1 MQRSATSV
9 PRVSVEVR
17 GVARRPTLTVAWLV
31 VALCVFQGAAAR
43 SAQAQE
49 TVGLGGVEVGGT
61 AYHTFVR
68 SGEVRIEVL
77 ALGSVR
83 SPGIYAV
90 GLGMTLDQLLAL
102 TGGAS
107 VSTRSSEERIRVM
120 VRLYRQEA
128 GQRRLIYEKPLERML
143 TGTEQ
148 YPVLQDGDALMV
160 ETIVRQQWFT
170 LERALR
176 FLSTAGT
183 LFLVILRIV
192 DASN

>member
-1 MQRSATSV
+1 MA
-9 PRVSVEVR
+9 
-17 GVARRPTLTVAWLV
+17 GLV
-31 VALCVFQGAAAR
+31 LALCTFQGMAAG

-49 TVGLGGVEVGGT
+49 AVGLDEVEVGGT
-61 AYHTFVR
+61 AYYTFVR

-107 VSTRSSEERIRVM
+107 VSRRSSTERIRVM
-120 VRLYRQEA
+120 VRLYRQGT
-128 GQRRLIYEKPLERML
+128 GQRRLVYEEPMERVL
-143 TGTEQ
+143 AGTGQ
-148 YPVLQDGDALMV
+148 YPVLQEGDALMV

-170 LERALR
+170 LERTLR
-176 FLSTAGT
+176 LVSAAGT
-183 LFLVILRIV
+183 LFLVILRIR